1 VKGIYMEYKYDL
13 NLRVFEFCIVISNS
27 RRWCDIYEQ
36 EDLIKQWENRVSTRV
51 YEVMSYGLDLMINGR
66 EPEVLEFFLD
76 EFIDGILDEQT
87 LDVKEKKDLRFVRS
101 AIKWIHIGEGSR
113 LEELLDGLNDAK
125 LKSKY
130 KYWIYFNKFDLE
142 LDFKT
147 FETMSDEELNK
158 LREGKEYI
166 VEAYM

>member
-1 VKGIYMEYKYDL
+1 MDYQYDL
-13 NLRVFEFCIVISNS
+13 NVRVFEFCVVISNS

-36 EDLIKQWENRVSTRV
+36 QELIKKWNNKVSSTV
-51 YEVMSYGLDLMINGR
+51 YDVMLYGLELMINGR
-66 EPEVLEFFLD
+66 EPEVLEFYLD
-76 EFIDGILDEQT
+76 EFIDGILVEREI
-87 LDVKEKKDLRFVRS
+87 DVKEKKDLRLVRS
-101 AIKWIHIGEGSR
+101 AIKWIHIGQGSR
-113 LEELLDGLNDAK
+113 LEELLNGLDDAD

-130 KYWIYFNKFDLE
+130 KDWSYFNKFDLE

-147 FETMSDEELNK
+147 FETMSYEELNK